1 MKIKHELLRLFQRL
15 GYDISRFKPNS
26 HPLARRKKLF
36 EFYNIDAVIDIGA
49 NIGQFAQQLR
59 RRVGY
64 KNIIFSFEP
73 LSKAFRLLKENSKK
87 DPNWKVFNFALGDTE
102 EKMEINIANNS
113 YSSSLLD
120 MLFSHINAAPGSKY
134 IGKETIVVKK
144 LDSFFNDLS
153 KTSNNIY
160 MKLDVQGFE
169 HKVIKGAESCLQ
181 HIDTVQM
188 EMSLIPLYEGE
199 LLFNEKINLMLKKG
213 YKLVALENG
222 FSDPVS
228 GQVLQ
233 VDGIFHRFK

>member
-1 MKIKHELLRLFQRL
+1 
-15 GYDISRFKPNS
+15 
-26 HPLARRKKLF
+26 
-36 EFYNIDAVIDIGA
+36 
-49 NIGQFAQQLR
+49 
-59 RRVGY
+59 
-64 KNIIFSFEP
+64 
-73 LSKAFRLLKENSKK
+73 
-87 DPNWKVFNFALGDTE
+87 
-102 EKMEINIANNS
+102 
-113 YSSSLLD
+113 
-120 MLFSHINAAPGSKY
+120 
-134 IGKETIVVKK
+134 
-144 LDSFFNDLS
+144 
-153 KTSNNIY
+153 